1 MTSQAA
7 NTPKS
12 PLSRNPTQSEEK
24 KEKGKEKEEKEEIA
38 RERERV
44 RDGKEKVEEWV
55 VHSPDLD
62 LLGEPAKDILAN
74 HQSYVQAGRAIHC

>member
-1 MTSQAA
+1 MISQAA

-24 KEKGKEKEEKEEIA
+24 KEKQKEQEREGERETE
-38 RERERV
+38 RERER
-44 RDGKEKVEEWV
+44 KEKVEEWE

-74 HQSYVQAGRAIHC
+74 HQSYEQAGRAIHC